1 MAAPSTTETKRAG
14 NGLLAWLGSVVPG
27 RCVDGP
33 PSDPAVT
40 RSEIALWLAEAV
52 AEDITQTV
60 RDLGRPGVVVVRC
73 RFPGFQDDLRLGLEH
88 VLRDKIAC
96 AVFSAW
102 PTDAD
107 EARSAARE
115 TIDALNAGRTR
126 IFVLPHERILV
137 GMVPS
142 VDAALSLPRFSPQTL
157 AQACHRFYE
166 LTQEPVVPAEPWVG
180 QVCPSDFLI
189 SSAVSGDPIPA
200 IRDAAR
206 RRLREYACDDATP
219 LESLMGLNEVRAWAA
234 ALIEDI
240 QDALDPQI
248 RCQWADI
255 ERAVVLVGLRGVG
268 RTSLS
273 RAIAKASGLHWVKVS
288 ARRWAAAQ
296 ESERWQSAADRRA
309 SLVAME
315 EDFDQARDLA
325 PSMLFIED
333 LGSLSPELVPVLG
346 RLIAGSDSA
355 NPVIVVASASDA
367 DLPNEEA
374 LRAANFEHTA
384 FLPLPSSQV
393 LSSALLSRLSG
404 IQHDLADAQVQQ
416 VGRLVLGGTAADLD
430 LYIRRAQKIAR
441 RSGNRP
447 MRFDDLAV
455 AILETPAV
463 QARPRIKESELKVT
477 AFHEAGHA
485 VANFIES
492 SGGVDLQ
499 FVTIVPRR
507 MDGGTALGFVL
518 RTREEDRFSMSRA
531 EGLAR
536 IRGVLGGRAAEELL
550 LGRDHVSTGAGGSQS
565 SDLAKA
571 TKMATHLIGLCGLG
585 DSRSMVYRSGSLH
598 EDIQL
603 ARQVD
608 TLLRKQYRMT
618 IDLLRTHWHLVDAL
632 ADHLMAKQE
641 LSGDE
646 VRAILKQTGP
656 PASPARARTQAASCS
671 TPALPALHRRSTTE
685 SPHDNTAVQ
694 VDLPQ

>member
-1 MAAPSTTETKRAG
+1 
-14 NGLLAWLGSVVPG
+14 
-27 RCVDGP
+27 
-33 PSDPAVT
+33 
-40 RSEIALWLAEAV
+40 
-52 AEDITQTV
+52 
-60 RDLGRPGVVVVRC
+60 
-73 RFPGFQDDLRLGLEH
+73 
-88 VLRDKIAC
+88 
-96 AVFSAW
+96 
-102 PTDAD
+102 
-107 EARSAARE
+107 
-115 TIDALNAGRTR
+115 
-126 IFVLPHERILV
+126 
-137 GMVPS
+137 
-142 VDAALSLPRFSPQTL
+142 
-157 AQACHRFYE
+157 
-166 LTQEPVVPAEPWVG
+166 
-180 QVCPSDFLI
+180 
-189 SSAVSGDPIPA
+189 
-200 IRDAAR
+200 
-206 RRLREYACDDATP
+206 
-219 LESLMGLNEVRAWAA
+219 MGLNEVRAWAA

-255 ERAVVLVGLRGVG
+255 ERAVVLVGPSGVG

-273 RAIAKASGLHWVKVS
+273 RAIAKASGLHWMKVS

-325 PSMLFIED
+325 PAMLFIED

-367 DLPNEEA
+367 DLPSEEA

-685 SPHDNTAVQ
+685 SPHDNNAVQ
-694 VDLPQ
+694 VNLPQ